1 MELNNRD
8 SRSENKSSNK
18 VVSDFKTADFV
29 KQHKKSLSIGLS
41 VIGVL
46 AIVSTVL
53 SLNYSGSASKLS
65 RQERKLLK
73 IVLIN
78 LKQLTFYLKVL
89 CLDGCPVTRWWLVSE
104 LRSITRSLIKQQE
117 TKNVTLAI
125 NIFRRVW
132 CCPEP
137 SRSCYNNWWWLGQHR

>member
-89 CLDGCPVTRWWLVSE
+89 CLDGCPVTR
-104 LRSITRSLIKQQE
+104 
-117 TKNVTLAI
+117 
-125 NIFRRVW
+125 
-132 CCPEP
+132 
-137 SRSCYNNWWWLGQHR
+137 